1 MNYLSVADF
10 IITPIFIMFVYFYA
24 RTVQKKR
31 MDLQPEYR
39 YYIRGLSA
47 KIFGG
52 IAVSLIYSLY
62 YNGGDTTT
70 YYTDAVCLVKLQFK
84 NPAGFFAVMR
94 DGLYR
99 GNYFYFDSDTGYP
112 TYWRDSYSFFVVR
125 IVWLPVLL
133 GLTSF
138 LGATIM
144 IAWLSFEGI
153 WRLYKVFVYEFP
165 MLTREMAV
173 AVLFIPSVFFWGSG
187 IFCLRINP
195 L

>member
-1 MNYLSVADF
+1 
-10 IITPIFIMFVYFYA
+10 
-24 RTVQKKR
+24 

-99 GNYFYFDSDTGYP
+99 GNYFYFELIILSILY
-112 TYWRDSYSFFVVR
+112 
-125 IVWLPVLL
+125 VLL
-133 GLTSF
+133 L
-138 LGATIM
+138 LLLLQI
-144 IAWLSFEGI
+144 
-153 WRLYKVFVYEFP
+153 V
-165 MLTREMAV
+165 
-173 AVLFIPSVFFWGSG
+173 
-187 IFCLRINP
+187 CLRNSKFCP
-195 L
+195 KPQ